1 MQTRKACP
9 ATTLRHVSDAA
20 ARIWGWRWQLDIVP
34 PGAKRKRISRPLAT
48 EDEATGSLREHL
60 DRFGRHG
67 FTQGSAWMT
76 ILEWMASWIEPQE
89 RRAKAGTLKDRSW
102 ESSVSHVRR
111 YVEGSELDAIRLDRI
126 TRDAMESFHDGLSD
140 QGPTASTVH
149 RIHATIRRSLADAAE
164 RSVPAANPATGVH
177 EAPTGGGAKT
187 RPWNQ
192 TEPETFFASEVVKN
206 DYDCPALHLAA
217 TAGMRRG
224 ELLALR

>member
-1 MQTRKACP
+1 
-9 ATTLRHVSDAA
+9 
-20 ARIWGWRWQLDIVP
+20 
-34 PGAKRKRISRPLAT
+34 
-48 EDEATGSLREHL
+48 
-60 DRFGRHG
+60 
-67 FTQGSAWMT
+67 MT
-76 ILEWMASWIEPQE
+76 VLERMASWIEHQE

-102 ESSVSHVRR
+102 ESSVRHLRR

-140 QGPTASTVH
+140 QAPAASTVH
-149 RIHATIRRSLADAAE
+149 RIHIRRSLADAVE

-177 EAPTGGGAKT
+177 EAPTGGGAKI

-206 DYDCPALHLAA
+206 DYDCPALHLAV

-224 ELLALR
+224 DLLALR